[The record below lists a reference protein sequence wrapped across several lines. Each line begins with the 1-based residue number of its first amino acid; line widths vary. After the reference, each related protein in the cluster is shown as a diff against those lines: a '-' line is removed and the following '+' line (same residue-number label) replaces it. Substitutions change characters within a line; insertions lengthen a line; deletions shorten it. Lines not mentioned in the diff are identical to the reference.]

1 MLTLLRATSCHSPD
15 SAVPDLPQPLPW
27 SPPTASPGL
36 FPPAGTLS
44 SVCRNSN
51 ANLGRGKP
59 QGPQANAYQVTSVVS
74 DSCDPVDCSPPGSPV
89 RGILQAR
96 GLEWV
101 AMPSSRGSS
110 RPRDRAHVS
119 HVSSTG
125 RWILYHQRHLGSLM
139 PDHGWGRGP
148 QIIFIELKK
157 KKSNLNCCL
166 LCLRPRF
173 SI

>member
-59 QGPQANAYQVTSVVS
+59 QGPQANVYQVTSVVS
-74 DSCDPVDCSPPGSPV
+74 DSCDPVDCSPPGSSVP
-89 RGILQAR
+89 GILQA
-96 GLEWV
+96 GTLQW
-101 AMPSSRGSS
+101 AATPSSRGSS
-110 RPRDRAHVS
+110 PPVS
-119 HVSSTG
+119 HASSCTG
-125 RWILYHQRHLGSLM
+125 RAGPYHRHHLGS
-139 PDHGWGRGP
+139 PK
-148 QIIFIELKK
+148 F
-157 KKSNLNCCL
+157 
-166 LCLRPRF
+166 
-173 SI
+173 